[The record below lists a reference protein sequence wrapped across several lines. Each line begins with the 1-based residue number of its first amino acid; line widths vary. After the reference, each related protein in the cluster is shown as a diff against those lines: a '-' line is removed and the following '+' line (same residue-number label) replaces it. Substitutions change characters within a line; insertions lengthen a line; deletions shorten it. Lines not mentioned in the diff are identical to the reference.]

1 MVIVKWLPSFF
12 IMSSLLTVPVM
23 TLSQTFPSSR
33 ITVVVPFPPAGGPDV
48 IARLVN
54 GKLSENLKLPVII
67 ENRPGAGSMVGS
79 DYVKKAAPTGYTLL
93 HASATFSLS
102 PSLYVNSTNSYD
114 PARDFQPITQ
124 LVNGWAILMVPV
136 QSTVR
141 SVADLVAL
149 GKQKPKGLSFGSAGS
164 GTGNHLLGEMFR
176 LATGLNLVHVPY
188 KGSAPALQDMVGNSL
203 DFMFDPMSSSVNL
216 VRSGKLRAIGFATR
230 TRTPVLPDV
239 PTMAETGYP
248 SVELD
253 QWQGV
258 IAPKGTPRDIVAKL
272 QQEYVRAVRSS
283 EVQGRIE
290 DIGVVVSTSNPED
303 FQAQIEREIV
313 KLGKLVKDANIKVE

>member
-1 MVIVKWLPSFF
+1 MVIFKWLPSVF
-12 IMSSLLTVPVM
+12 MAVCVLSPSLVTQA
-23 TLSQTFPSSR
+23 QTFPSSR

-54 GKLSENLKLPVII
+54 AKLSENIKLPVVID
-67 ENRPGAGSMVGS
+67 NRPGASNMIGA

-93 HASATFSLS
+93 HASTTFSLA
-102 PSLYVNSTNSYD
+102 PLLYKDPAVSYD

-124 LVNGWAILMVPV
+124 LVNGWALMMVPA

-149 GKQKPKGLSFGSAGS
+149 GKQKTKGLSFGSAGS

-203 DFMFDPMSSSVNL
+203 DFMFDPMSSSINL

-230 TRTPVLPDV
+230 TRTPVLPEV
-239 PTMAETGYP
+239 PSMAETGYP

-258 IAPKGTPRDIVAKL
+258 IAPRGTPKDVVAKL
-272 QQEYVRAVRSS
+272 QQEYIRAVRSPD
-283 EVQGRIE
+283 VQGRIE
-290 DIGVVVSTSNPED
+290 DLGVVVSTSNPDD
-303 FQAQIEREIV
+303 FQSQIGREIV

>member
-1 MVIVKWLPSFF
+1 MVVLKWLHA
-12 IMSSLLTVPVM
+12 IVLATGLCSLHGISLA
-23 TLSQTFPSSR
+23 QGFPSGR
-33 ITVVVPFPPAGGPDV
+33 ITVIVPFPPAGGPDV

-54 GKLSENLKLPVII
+54 TKLAENLKLPVII
-67 ENRPGAGSMVGS
+67 ENRPGAGSMVGA
-79 DYVKKAAPTGYTLL
+79 DYVKKSPPNGYTLL

-102 PSLYVNSTNSYD
+102 PSLYVNSSNAYD

-124 LVNGWAILMVPV
+124 LVNGWALMMVPA

-149 GKQKPKGLSFGSAGS
+149 GKQKTKGLSFGSAGS

-203 DFMFDPMSSSVNL
+203 DFMFDPMSSSINL

-230 TRTPVLPDV
+230 TRTPVLPEV

-258 IAPKGTPRDIVAKL
+258 IAPRGTPKDVVAKL
-272 QQEYVRAVRSS
+272 QQEYIRAVRSPD
-283 EVQGRIE
+283 VQGRIE
-290 DIGVVVSTSNPED
+290 DLGVVVSTSNPDD
-303 FQAQIEREIV
+303 FQSQIGREIV